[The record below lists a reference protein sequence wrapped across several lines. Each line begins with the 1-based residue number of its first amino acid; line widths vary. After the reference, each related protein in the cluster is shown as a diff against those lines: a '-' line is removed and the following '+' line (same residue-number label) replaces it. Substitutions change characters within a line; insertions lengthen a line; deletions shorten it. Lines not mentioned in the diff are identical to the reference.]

1 MPSHNLARIVIDD
14 LEIFGYSVAGEETV
28 IGIPQLDVC
37 FDIGKAPDQ
46 LISIN
51 HVLLTHGHMD
61 HSAGIAYYLSHRK
74 FCGQSDGIVLTPP
87 STIEPLR
94 QILEGWGRL
103 DGSRIPAKL
112 EPVRAG
118 DEYRIKPN
126 LIARVFPTKHTRDA
140 VGFCVIETRKK
151 LKAEYAALTGP
162 QLVELKK
169 QGIAI
174 DNPVEI
180 PLVSYLGDTQYVDF
194 SQLATVANSKI
205 LIAECTFFADEHTE
219 RADAGR
225 HMHIDE
231 FAPLLERMN
240 NEHIIIT
247 HLSLRTGIGEAK
259 KMLRQRLPEA
269 VYKKIIVLMD
279 RKNLVSGNS

>member
-1 MPSHNLARIVIDD
+1 MPSHNLSHITIDD
-14 LEIFGYSVAGEETV
+14 LDLYGYSVAGEETV
-28 IGIPQLDVC
+28 IAIPQLDVC

-46 LISIN
+46 VIPIS

-61 HSAGIAYYLSHRK
+61 HAAGIAYYLSHRK
-74 FCGQSDGIVLTPP
+74 FCGQSEGTLLTPP
-87 STIEPLR
+87 STVEPLK
-94 QILEGWGRL
+94 QILDGWGRL
-103 DGSRIPAKL
+103 DGSRILVKL
-112 EPVRAG
+112 VPVRPG

-140 VGFCVIETRKK
+140 VGFCLIETRKK
-151 LKAEYAALTGP
+151 LKPEYTDLTGP
-162 QLVELKK
+162 QLVVLKK

-194 SQLATVANSKI
+194 AQLDYVAHSKI

-231 FAPLLERMN
+231 FAPLLERMHN
-240 NEHIIIT
+240 QHIIIT

-259 KMLRQRLPEA
+259 KMLRNCLSEA
-269 VYKKIIVLMD
+269 TYKKINILMD
-279 RKNLVSGNS
+279 RKNISRP

>member
-1 MPSHNLARIVIDD
+1 MPSHNLAHITIDD
-14 LEIFGYSVAGEETV
+14 LDIWGYSVAGEETV
-28 IGIPQLDVC
+28 IAIPQLDIC
-37 FDIGKAPDQ
+37 FDIGKAPEQ
-46 LISIN
+46 VISIS

-61 HSAGIAYYLSHRK
+61 HAAGIAYYLSHRK
-74 FCGQSDGIVLTPP
+74 FCGQSDGTVLTPP
-87 STIEPLR
+87 STLDPLR
-94 QILEGWGRL
+94 QILDAWGRL

-112 EPVRAG
+112 VPVRPG
-118 DEYRIKPN
+118 DDYRIKPN

-140 VGFCVIETRKK
+140 VGFCLIETRKK
-151 LKAEYAALTGP
+151 LKPEYTDLTGP
-162 QLVELKK
+162 QLVALKK

-194 SQLATVANSKI
+194 SQLPYVSNSKI

-259 KMLRQRLPEA
+259 KMLRQCLSEKT
-269 VYKKIIVLMD
+269 YKKINILMD
-279 RKNLVSGNS
+279 RKNSVKS

>member
-1 MPSHNLARIVIDD
+1 MPSHNLSHITIDD
-14 LEIFGYSVAGEETV
+14 LELFGYSVAGEETV
-28 IGIPQLDVC
+28 IAIPQLDVC

-46 LISIN
+46 LISVS

-61 HSAGIAYYLSHRK
+61 HAAGIAYYLSHRK
-74 FCGQSDGIVLTPP
+74 FCGQSEGTLLTPP
-87 STIEPLR
+87 STVEPLK
-94 QILEGWGRL
+94 QILDGWGRL
-103 DGSRIPAKL
+103 DGSRIPVKL
-112 EPVRAG
+112 VPVRPG
-118 DEYRIKPN
+118 DEFRIKPN

-140 VGFCVIETRKK
+140 VGFCLIETRKK
-151 LKAEYAALTGP
+151 LKPEYADLTGP
-162 QLVELKK
+162 QLVALKK

-174 DNPVEI
+174 DSPVEI

-194 SQLATVANSKI
+194 AQLDYVAHSKI

-231 FAPLLERMN
+231 FAPLLERMH

-259 KMLRQRLPEA
+259 QMLRKCLSEA
-269 VYKKIIVLMD
+269 TYKKINILMD
-279 RKNLVSGNS
+279 RKNSVKS

>member
-1 MPSHNLARIVIDD
+1 MPSHKLAHIKID
-14 LEIFGYSVAGEETV
+14 EIEIYGYSVAGEETV
-28 IGIPQLDVC
+28 IGIPLLDLC

-46 LISIN
+46 IVPIN
-51 HVLLTHGHMD
+51 NVLLTHGHMD
-61 HSAGIAYYLSHRK
+61 HAAGIAYHLSHRK
-74 FCGQSDGIVLTPP
+74 FCGQSLGTVLAPP
-87 STIEPLR
+87 STIEPMK
-94 QILEGWGRL
+94 QILDAWGRL
-103 DGSRIPAKL
+103 DGSRIQAKL
-112 EPVRAG
+112 VPVRPG

-140 VGFCVIETRKK
+140 VGYCVIETRKK
-151 LKAEYAALTGP
+151 LKPEYAELTGP

-174 DNPVEI
+174 DTPVEI

-194 SQLATVANSKI
+194 AQLPYVNNSKI
-205 LIAECTFFADEHTE
+205 LIAECTFFEDEHTE

-240 NEHIIIT
+240 NQHIIVT
-247 HLSLRTGIGEAK
+247 HLSRRTGIGQAK
-259 KMLRQRLPEA
+259 QMLREHLSAA
-269 VYKKIIVLMD
+269 VYKKINVLMD
-279 RKNLVSGNS
+279 RKNLCSD